1 MCDMDLNIFSQ
12 IESEVRGY
20 IRSFP
25 VVFDRAVGSVMID
38 EDGTE
43 YIDFFSG
50 AGALNYGHNNP
61 LMKKE
66 LLAYIEN
73 DSISHSLDMAT
84 VAKKRF
90 LEAMNEIILK
100 PRGLDYKLQFTG
112 PTGTNAVEAAL
123 KIARLSTGR
132 SSVVAFTRAF
142 HGVSGGSLATT
153 ANEHFR
159 EAAGYSLDNV
169 VFVPYEGYI
178 EGLDSLAYFE
188 KLITDPSSG
197 MELPAAV
204 ILETIQAEGGVN
216 VASPEWLRG
225 IADLCSRYGI
235 VLIVDDIQVG
245 AGRTGEFFSFEASGI
260 VPDIVTL
267 SKSIS
272 GYGLPM
278 SLVLMK
284 RHLDIWKPGAHSGTF
299 RGNNM
304 AFVCAAIAIE
314 HYWKDDALTRD
325 VHRKE
330 QIIRERLT
338 AIAVANPEAQFSV
351 RGRGFIFGL
360 GSTVMPE
367 LTRKVAAEAFTRGL
381 IVENCGPLDEVL
393 KLLPAL
399 TISDEQLG
407 RGLDIIEESVAA
419 VLAPALA

>member
-1 MCDMDLNIFSQ
+1 MDLDIFSD
-12 IESEVRGY
+12 IESDVRGY

-25 VVFDRAVGSVMID
+25 VIFDRAVGSTMID

-61 LMKKE
+61 VMKQA
-66 LLAYIEN
+66 LLDYISR

-84 VAKKRF
+84 VAKKSF
-90 LEAMNEIILK
+90 LEAFTSIVLE

-123 KIARLSTGR
+123 KIARRATGR
-132 SSVVAFTRAF
+132 STVVAFTRAF
-142 HGVSGGSLATT
+142 HGVSGGSLAAT
-153 ANEHFR
+153 ANQHFR
-159 EAAGYSLDNV
+159 EAAGYSLQDV
-169 VFVPYEGYI
+169 VFVPFEGYVP
-178 EGLDSLAYFE
+178 GLDTLAYLE
-188 KLITDPSSG
+188 TMLNDQSSG
-197 MELPAAV
+197 LELPAAV
-204 ILETIQAEGGVN
+204 IVETIQAEGGIN

-225 IADLCSRYGI
+225 LRDLCSRHGI
-235 VLIVDDIQVG
+235 LLIVDDIQVG

-267 SKSIS
+267 SKSLS

-278 SLVLMK
+278 SLVLLK
-284 RHLDIWKPGAHSGTF
+284 REIDVLKRGSHSGTF

-304 AFVCAAIAIE
+304 AFVCAALALE
-314 HYWKDDALTRD
+314 TYWRDDALTTD

-330 QIIRERLT
+330 AIVRERLA
-338 AIAVANPEAQFSV
+338 AIARLHPQAELEV

-360 GSTVMPE
+360 ASTVMPE
-367 LTRKVAAEAFTRGL
+367 LAQAIAAEAFARGL
-381 IVENCGPLDEVL
+381 VIEVAGPVDEVL

-399 TISDEQLG
+399 IIDDATLI
-407 RGLDIIEESVAA
+407 RGLDIIEASVEAA
-419 VLAPALA
+419 IAKA

>member
-1 MCDMDLNIFSQ
+1 MDLDIFSD
-12 IESEVRGY
+12 IESDVRGY

-25 VVFDRAVGSVMID
+25 VIFDRAVGSTMID

-61 LMKKE
+61 AMKQA
-66 LLAYIEN
+66 LLDYISR

-84 VAKKRF
+84 VAKKSF
-90 LEAMNEIILK
+90 LEAFTSIVLE

-123 KIARLSTGR
+123 KIARRATGR
-132 SSVVAFTRAF
+132 STVVAFTRAF
-142 HGVSGGSLATT
+142 HGVSGGSLAAT
-153 ANEHFR
+153 ANQHFR
-159 EAAGYSLDNV
+159 EAAGYSLQDV
-169 VFVPYEGYI
+169 VFVPFEGYVP
-178 EGLDSLAYFE
+178 GLDTLAYLE
-188 KLITDPSSG
+188 TMLNDQSSG
-197 MELPAAV
+197 LELPAAV
-204 ILETIQAEGGVN
+204 IVETIQAEGGIN

-225 IADLCSRYGI
+225 LRDLCSRHGI
-235 VLIVDDIQVG
+235 LLIVDDIQVG

-267 SKSIS
+267 SKSLS

-278 SLVLMK
+278 SLVLLK
-284 RHLDIWKPGAHSGTF
+284 REIDVLKRGSHSGTF

-304 AFVCAAIAIE
+304 AFVCAALALE
-314 HYWKDDALTRD
+314 TYWRDDALTTD

-330 QIIRERLT
+330 AIVRERLA
-338 AIAVANPEAQFSV
+338 AIARLHPQAELEV

-360 GSTVMPE
+360 ASTAMPE
-367 LTRKVAAEAFTRGL
+367 LAQAVAAEAFARGL
-381 IVENCGPLDEVL
+381 VIEVAGPVDEVL

-399 TISDEQLG
+399 IIDDATLI
-407 RGLDIIEESVAA
+407 RGLDIIEASVEAA
-419 VLAPALA
+419 IAKA

>member
-1 MCDMDLNIFSQ
+1 MDLDIFSD

-20 IRSFP
+20 VRSFP
-25 VVFDRAVGSVMID
+25 VIFERAIGSTMID
-38 EDGTE
+38 QDGAE

-50 AGALNYGHNNP
+50 AGALSYGHNNP
-61 LMKKE
+61 VMKKS

-84 VAKKRF
+84 VAKKAF
-90 LEAMNEIILK
+90 LEAFNNIILK

-132 SSVVAFTRAF
+132 STVVAFTRAF
-142 HGVSGGSLATT
+142 HGVSGGSLAAT
-153 ANEHFR
+153 ANQHFR
-159 EAAGYSLDNV
+159 QAAGYSLENV
-169 VFVPYEGYI
+169 VFVPFEGYVP
-178 EGLDSLAYFE
+178 GLDTLAYLE
-188 KLITDPSSG
+188 QMLSDQSSG
-197 MELPAAV
+197 LELPAAV
-204 ILETIQAEGGVN
+204 IVETIQAEGGIN

-225 IADLCSRYGI
+225 LSALCARHGI
-235 VLIVDDIQVG
+235 VLIADDIQVG
-245 AGRTGEFFSFEASGI
+245 TGRTGEFFSFEDSGI

-267 SKSIS
+267 SKSLS

-284 RHLDIWKPGAHSGTF
+284 RELDIWKPGAHSGTF

-304 AFVCAAIAIE
+304 AFVCATVALE
-314 HYWKDDALTRD
+314 TYWKDDALTTD

-330 QIIRERLT
+330 VLVKDRLR
-338 AIAVANPEAQFSV
+338 ALAEQYPQAQFDV

-360 GSTVMPE
+360 ASTAMPE
-367 LTRKVAAEAFTRGL
+367 LAQAIAAEAFTRGL
-381 IVENCGPLDEVL
+381 VVETSGPSNEVL

-399 TISDEQLG
+399 IIGDDTLV
-407 RGLDIIEESVAA
+407 RGLDIIAASVEVVISKA
-419 VLAPALA
+419 

>member
-1 MCDMDLNIFSQ
+1 MDLDIFSD

-20 IRSFP
+20 VRSFP
-25 VVFDRAVGSVMID
+25 VIFERAIGSTMID
-38 EDGTE
+38 QDGTE

-50 AGALNYGHNNP
+50 AGALSYGHNNP
-61 LMKKE
+61 IMKKS

-84 VAKKRF
+84 VAKKGF
-90 LEAMNEIILK
+90 LEAFNNIILK

-132 SSVVAFTRAF
+132 STVVAFTRAF
-142 HGVSGGSLATT
+142 HGVSGGSLAAT
-153 ANEHFR
+153 ANQHFR
-159 EAAGYSLDNV
+159 QAAGYSLENV
-169 VFVPYEGYI
+169 VFVPFEGYVP
-178 EGLDSLAYFE
+178 GLDTLAYLE
-188 KLITDPSSG
+188 QMLSDQSSG
-197 MELPAAV
+197 LELPAAV
-204 ILETIQAEGGVN
+204 IVETIQAEGGIN

-225 IADLCSRYGI
+225 LSELCARHGILLIA
-235 VLIVDDIQVG
+235 DDIQVG
-245 AGRTGEFFSFEASGI
+245 TGRTGEFFSFEDSGI

-267 SKSIS
+267 SKSLS

-284 RHLDIWKPGAHSGTF
+284 RELDIWKPGAHSGTF

-304 AFVCAAIAIE
+304 AFVCATVALE
-314 HYWKDDALTRD
+314 TYWKDDALTTD

-330 QIIRERLT
+330 VLVKNRLR
-338 AIAVANPEAQFSV
+338 ALAEQYPQAQFDV

-360 GSTVMPE
+360 ASTAMPE
-367 LTRKVAAEAFTRGL
+367 LAQAIAAEAFTRGL
-381 IVENCGPLDEVL
+381 VVETSGPSNEVL

-399 TISDEQLG
+399 IIGDDTLN
-407 RGLDIIEESVAA
+407 RGLDIIAASVEA
-419 VLAPALA
+419 VISKA

>member
-1 MCDMDLNIFSQ
+1 MDLDIFSD
-12 IESEVRGY
+12 IESDVRGY

-25 VVFDRAVGSVMID
+25 VIFDRAVGSTMID

-61 LMKKE
+61 VMKQA
-66 LLAYIEN
+66 LLDYISR

-84 VAKKRF
+84 VAKKSF
-90 LEAMNEIILK
+90 LEAFTSIVLE

-123 KIARLSTGR
+123 KIARRATGR
-132 SSVVAFTRAF
+132 STVVAFTRAF
-142 HGVSGGSLATT
+142 HGVSGGSLAAT
-153 ANEHFR
+153 ANQHFR
-159 EAAGYSLDNV
+159 EAAGYSLQDV
-169 VFVPYEGYI
+169 VFVPFEGYVP
-178 EGLDSLAYFE
+178 GLDTLAYLE
-188 KLITDPSSG
+188 TMLNDQSSG
-197 MELPAAV
+197 LELPAAV
-204 ILETIQAEGGVN
+204 IVETIQAEGGIN

-225 IADLCSRYGI
+225 LRDLCSRHGI
-235 VLIVDDIQVG
+235 LLIVDDIQVG

-267 SKSIS
+267 SKSLS

-278 SLVLMK
+278 SLVLLK
-284 RHLDIWKPGAHSGTF
+284 REIDVLKRGSHSGTF

-304 AFVCAAIAIE
+304 AFVCAALALE
-314 HYWKDDALTRD
+314 TYWRDDALTTD

-330 QIIRERLT
+330 AIVRERLA
-338 AIAVANPEAQFSV
+338 AIARLHPQAELEV

-360 GSTVMPE
+360 ASTVMPE
-367 LTRKVAAEAFTRGL
+367 LAQAIAAEAFARGL
-381 IVENCGPLDEVL
+381 VIEVAGPFDEVL

-399 TISDEQLG
+399 IIDDATLI
-407 RGLDIIEESVAA
+407 RGLDIIEASVEAA
-419 VLAPALA
+419 IAKA

>member
-1 MCDMDLNIFSQ
+1 MDLTIFSD

-25 VVFDRAVGSVMID
+25 VVFERAVGSIMID

-61 LMKKE
+61 VMKRA
-66 LLAYIEN
+66 LLEYIEN

-84 VAKKRF
+84 VAKKGF
-90 LEAMNEIILK
+90 LEAMQALVLE

-132 SSVVAFTRAF
+132 STVVAFSRAF
-142 HGVSGGSLATT
+142 HGVSGSSLATT
-153 ANEHFR
+153 ANQHFR
-159 EAAGYSLDNV
+159 QAAGYSLDNV
-169 VFVPYEGYI
+169 VFVPFEGYVP
-178 EGLDSLAYFE
+178 GLDSLAYLE
-188 KLITDPSSG
+188 QLLSDPSSG
-197 MELPAAV
+197 LELPAAV
-204 ILETIQAEGGVN
+204 IVETVQAEGGVN

-225 IADLCSRYGI
+225 LSGLCSRHGI
-235 VLIVDDIQVG
+235 LLIVDDIQVG
-245 AGRTGEFFSFEASGI
+245 SGRSGEFFSFEAAGI

-267 SKSIS
+267 SKSLS

-284 RHLDIWKPGAHSGTF
+284 RELDIWKPGAHSGTF

-304 AFVCAAIAIE
+304 AFVCARIALE
-314 HYWKDDALTRD
+314 TYWSDDALTTE

-330 QIIRERLT
+330 TLVKERLA
-338 AIAVANPEAQFSV
+338 AIAARHPEARLEV
-351 RGRGFIFGL
+351 RGRGFIFGFA
-360 GSTVMPE
+360 STAMPE
-367 LTRKVAAEAFTRGL
+367 LARAVAAEAFRRGL
-381 IVENCGPLDEVL
+381 IIETSGPSDEVL
-393 KLLPAL
+393 KFLPAL
-399 TISDEQLG
+399 TIPDETLL
-407 RGLDIIEESVAA
+407 RGLDIVAESVEA
-419 VLAPALA
+419 ALAAA

>member
-1 MCDMDLNIFSQ
+1 MDLDIFSD

-20 IRSFP
+20 VRSFP
-25 VVFDRAVGSVMID
+25 VIFERAIGSTMID
-38 EDGTE
+38 QDGTE

-50 AGALNYGHNNP
+50 AGALSYGHNNP
-61 LMKKE
+61 IMKKS

-84 VAKKRF
+84 VAKKGF
-90 LEAMNEIILK
+90 LEAFNNIILK

-132 SSVVAFTRAF
+132 STVVAFTRAF
-142 HGVSGGSLATT
+142 HGVSGGSLAAT
-153 ANEHFR
+153 ANQHFR
-159 EAAGYSLDNV
+159 QAAGYSLENV
-169 VFVPYEGYI
+169 VFVPFEGYVP
-178 EGLDSLAYFE
+178 GLDTLAYLE
-188 KLITDPSSG
+188 QMLSDQSSG
-197 MELPAAV
+197 LELPAAV
-204 ILETIQAEGGVN
+204 IVETIQAEGGIN

-225 IADLCSRYGI
+225 LSELCARHGILLIA
-235 VLIVDDIQVG
+235 DDIQVG
-245 AGRTGEFFSFEASGI
+245 TGRTGEFFSFEDSGI

-267 SKSIS
+267 SKSLS

-284 RHLDIWKPGAHSGTF
+284 RELDIWKPGAHSGTF

-304 AFVCAAIAIE
+304 AFVCATVALE
-314 HYWKDDALTRD
+314 TYWKDDALTTD

-330 QIIRERLT
+330 VLVKNKLRALAEQY
-338 AIAVANPEAQFSV
+338 PQAQFDV

-360 GSTVMPE
+360 ASTAMPE
-367 LTRKVAAEAFTRGL
+367 LAQAIAAEAFTRGL
-381 IVENCGPLDEVL
+381 VVETSGPSNEVL

-399 TISDEQLG
+399 IIGDDTLN
-407 RGLDIIEESVAA
+407 RGLDIIAASVEA
-419 VLAPALA
+419 VISKA